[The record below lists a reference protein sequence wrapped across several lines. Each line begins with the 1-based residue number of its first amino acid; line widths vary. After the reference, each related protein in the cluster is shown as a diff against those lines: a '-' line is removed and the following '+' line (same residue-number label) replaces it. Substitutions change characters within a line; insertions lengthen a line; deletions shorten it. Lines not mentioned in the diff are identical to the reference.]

1 VLAEDIFKLLAKE
14 MHKVPKYVP
23 EPFKIKV
30 VEPLKMTTR
39 AERERYLRE
48 AHYNLFSLRSDFVY
62 IDMLSDSGSG
72 AMSDSQWAGMMKG
85 DESYAGSRGYYRL
98 VDAVRDIFGYRY
110 VQPVHQGRAAE
121 KILYPCLLKEGQ
133 YSIANMH
140 FDTTRGHVALCNATP
155 KDMVVPVAKDTENYA
170 PFKGNMD
177 IPALRAFIESVG
189 AEKVGVII
197 MTITNN
203 TAGGQPVSMQNI
215 RETAQVA
222 REYDIPLVIDAA
234 RFAENAYFI
243 KTREPG
249 YADKSIIEIT
259 REAFSYATAFTMSA
273 KKDGIVNIGGLIGIK
288 DDEELFTQVQ
298 GMTVPYEGFITY
310 GGLAGR
316 DLEAL
321 AIGLYEGIEL
331 DYLRYRIGQVEY
343 LGELLRQAGVP
354 IQYPVGGHAIFVDA
368 KKMLP
373 HIPYYHFP
381 GQALAIELYLEA
393 GIRGCDVGSFMLDL
407 DPVTG
412 EQPESEMEFTRLC
425 LPRRVYTQAHLD
437 VVAEALINIQE
448 RAEQIKGYEIVWQPQ
463 VLRHF
468 TAKLRPLE

>member
-1 VLAEDIFKLLAKE
+1 MA
-14 MHKVPKYVP
+14 KYVA

-30 VEPLKMTTR
+30 VEPVRVTTR
-39 AERERYLRE
+39 EEREQYIKE
-48 AHYNLFSLRSDFVY
+48 AHYNLFALKSDHVY

-72 AMSDSQWAGMMKG
+72 AMSDNQWAGIMKG
-85 DESYAGSRGYYRL
+85 DESYAGARGYYRL
-98 VDAVRDIFGYRY
+98 VDAVKDIFGYRY

-121 KILYPCLLKEGQ
+121 KIVYPCYLKPGQ

-140 FDTTRGHVALCNATP
+140 FDTTRGHVALCDATP
-155 KDMVVPVAKDTENYA
+155 QDIVVPEARDTENYA

-177 IPALRAFIESVG
+177 IPAMRAFIDKVG
-189 AEKVGVII
+189 VDKVGVIV

-203 TAGGQPVSMQNI
+203 TAGGQPVSMANI
-215 RETAQVA
+215 RETSQVA
-222 REYDIPLVIDAA
+222 AEYGIPFIIDAA

-243 KTREPG
+243 KNREPG

-259 REAFSYATAFTMSA
+259 REAFGYAEAFTMSA
-273 KKDGIVNIGGLIGIK
+273 KKDAIVNMGGLIGIR
-288 DDEELFTQVQ
+288 DDEELYTKVQ
-298 GMTVPYEGFITY
+298 GLTVPYEGFVTY

-343 LGELLRQAGVP
+343 LGEVLKEAGVP
-354 IQYPVGGHAIFVDA
+354 FQYPVGGHAIFVDA
-368 KKMLP
+368 KKILP
-373 HIPYYHFP
+373 HIPYYEFP
-381 GQALAIELYLEA
+381 AQALALELYLEA
-393 GIRGCDVGSFMLDL
+393 GIRGCDIGSYMLDL

-437 VVAEALINIQE
+437 VVAEALINIKE
-448 RAEQIKGYEIVWQPQ
+448 RAHEVKGYEVVWQPK

-468 TAKLRPLE
+468 TAKLQPLK